1 MLPLLIQ
8 DEKLEIEMKQTL
20 DTMQLKIQLRNIAN
34 IAIEDQS
41 MIIRSI
47 IIVDYYYRTTSN
59 ILTSGPGVPNLWTMN

>member
-47 IIVDYYYRTTSN
+47 IIELHQTYLQVDQEFQIY
-59 ILTSGPGVPNLWTMN
+59 GQ